1 MLMGPSRLALL
12 VNMHFNL
19 PYPWPI
25 STLSGS
31 ITPLTYQSE
40 LCILSFAWNHCFRF
54 QQRPGPYCQL
64 GFYFLYIV
72 WNLYLVSFLLVQSS
86 AIASQR
92 TSIVLHLQ
100 VWRDKS
106 NLHDPLELL
115 QEYFDFGTVLEHI
128 LQGRHQLSRNCFCRK
143 SKDCSFLH
151 YVNFWNFI
159 VFCILATIIT
169 DQDSNLNKTVALD
182 TPLFCLESVD
192 EIYRIPSIAIYWLS
206 IKRNYA
212 EVIHYNLDCSTEWSH
227 KSQALNQ

>member
-1 MLMGPSRLALL
+1 MLGIIVFDSSKGLALT
-12 VNMHFNL
+12 VNWASTSYISFE
-19 PYPWPI
+19 I
-25 STLSGS
+25 STWLASC
-31 ITPLTYQSE
+31 
-40 LCILSFAWNHCFRF
+40 LCNRVL
-54 QQRPGPYCQL
+54 
-64 GFYFLYIV
+64 
-72 WNLYLVSFLLVQSS
+72 
-86 AIASQR
+86 SQR

-115 QEYFDFGTVLEHI
+115 QEYFDFRTVLEHI

-169 DQDSNLNKTVALD
+169 NQDSNLNKTVALD

-192 EIYRIPSIAIYWLS
+192 EIYWIPSIAICWLS

>member
-1 MLMGPSRLALL
+1 MLIGPLRLALL
-12 VNMHFNL
+12 VNMHFQFALSLTNFYIIRVNNTFDLSVWAL
-19 PYPWPI
+19 PSVICLESLFSIPAKAWPL
-25 STLSGS
+25 LSIGLLLPIYRLKS
-31 ITPLTYQSE
+31 WLASC
-40 LCILSFAWNHCFRF
+40 LCNR
-54 QQRPGPYCQL
+54 
-64 GFYFLYIV
+64 V
-72 WNLYLVSFLLVQSS
+72 LL
-86 AIASQR
+86 QR

-115 QEYFDFGTVLEHI
+115 QEYFDFRTVLEHI

-169 DQDSNLNKTVALD
+169 NQDSNLNKTVALD

-192 EIYRIPSIAIYWLS
+192 EIYRIPSIAICWLS